1 MLFQSFF
8 DPGHGL
14 LSSFDERAVAA
25 TAFGFLAAVGLLAA
39 RLDVPS
45 TPAVCSGL
53 VAFVVGVVALA
64 PPSTRTS
71 GTTRSSPPSRSCWP
85 ATAGGGGPTRP
96 PTRLSTG
103 PGPPGD
109 SVTPPGYDVENP
121 PSTTSPWPVTHDDS
135 SLARKTMG
143 SAISSASPSRRR
155 S

>member
-1 MLFQSFF
+1 VLFQSFF

-64 PPSTRTS
+64 PPVYAGEWHYALLAAVPVVLAGYRGWWRPDPAPDPTLDRP
-71 GTTRSSPPSRSCWP
+71 GT
-85 ATAGGGGPTRP
+85 
-96 PTRLSTG
+96 
-103 PGPPGD
+103 
-109 SVTPPGYDVENP
+109 
-121 PSTTSPWPVTHDDS
+121 
-135 SLARKTMG
+135 AR
-143 SAISSASPSRRR
+143 
-155 S
+155 